1 MADIKEEKEL
11 WQEIRELER
20 RLTDKIEQLRKDMHE
35 ETKTLRE
42 EIHRLDLKISYL
54 DKKFTILILIVIFLI
69 IFLNQN
75 ALEFLLRLAGLLK

>member
-20 RLTDKIEQLRKDMHE
+20 RLTDKIEELRKDMHE
-35 ETKTLRE
+35 ETKSLRE
-42 EIHRLDLKISYL
+42 EIHRL

-69 IFLNQN
+69 IFLNQGTI
-75 ALEFLLRLAGLLK
+75 EFLLRLAGLLK